1 MQTIPA
7 MNDQDSSR
15 PGAIRPHPP
24 TVALLAVA
32 CSAALVL
39 PGCQSPMDAG
49 SDSAAR
55 ASVLEAHRAFLATV
69 ADAQVVD
76 LTREPSDVEAG
87 LTDEQRRELDA
98 MSGMAAY
105 DDQPAQPGQ
114 GLLGTEDDPTPTV
127 ALTLQRAI
135 RMAVE
140 NNLDLRT
147 ARLTPRIGQQQLIQA
162 DAAFDATLFAG
173 ASWNDDDTPGP
184 AGGLVPG
191 LSGDRQSE
199 TFTLNTGI
207 RQPLKATGGT
217 VQLETTLTRFNDEPS
232 VQGVAP
238 FYDADVLLTLSQ
250 PLLRNFGRSV
260 ATAQIELAENAR
272 DAAVQDLRSSTINLV
287 DAVVQSYW
295 QVLFAR
301 QQLLIQANLLERTIE
316 DRDRI
321 QDRLEFD
328 ASQVQFTEANSFVE
342 LRRADLI
349 RARQGW
355 RAASDQLKRLINADD
370 LPLTN
375 ETLIVPAD
383 TPLDAPLSFSLLDA
397 VTTALQE
404 RPDLRAA
411 ELAIDDALIRQRVAD
426 NNKLPLLDL
435 VASVGLGGVGTEDG
449 QDAYD
454 QLAEG
459 DYLDWLV
466 GLDFEYP
473 LGNRGPEA
481 LFAQRVLERR
491 QSVLD
496 YRRLAQ
502 DVVLEVKNALRE
514 LVLQYEL
521 IGATRAARRA
531 AADNLRAIQAQEDA
545 GTALTPEFLNLKLD
559 AQQRLANAET
569 QEADALT
576 AYMTAISALYRTQGT
591 LLEQMGIEFEDP
603 TDRND

>member
-1 MQTIPA
+1 
-7 MNDQDSSR
+7 MNKPRTSR
-15 PGAIRPHPP
+15 AGAIRLHLPTAALL
-24 TVALLAVA
+24 TVALT
-32 CSAALVL
+32 L
-39 PGCQSPMDAG
+39 PGCQSPLDAG
-49 SDSAAR
+49 TESPVRAA
-55 ASVLEAHRAFLATV
+55 VLDAHRAFLATV
-69 ADAQVVD
+69 AEAQVVELD
-76 LTREPSDVEAG
+76 REPSDVEAG
-87 LTDEQRRELDA
+87 LTDEQREELDEL
-98 MSGMAAY
+98 SGMAAY
-105 DDQPAQPGQ
+105 EDQAASSGND
-114 GLLGTEDDPTPTV
+114 LLGNDETPTV

-135 RMAVE
+135 RLAVA

-147 ARLTPRIGQQQLIQA
+147 ARITPLIGDQQLIQA
-162 DAAFDATLFAG
+162 DSAFDATLFAG
-173 ASWNDDDTPGP
+173 AQWNDQDTPGP
-184 AGGLVPG
+184 DSGAVPG

-199 TFTLNTGI
+199 TLTLNTGI
-207 RQPLKATGGT
+207 RQPLKATGGV
-217 VQLETTLTRFNDEPS
+217 VQLETTLNRFNDDPS

-238 FYDADVLLTLSQ
+238 FYDADLLLTLNQ
-250 PLLRNFGRSV
+250 PLLRNFGRTV

-272 DAAVQDLRSSTINLV
+272 DAAVSELRASTINLV
-287 DAVVQSYW
+287 DAVVQAYW

-321 QDRLEFD
+321 KDRLEFD

-342 LRRADLI
+342 LRRSDLL
-349 RARQGW
+349 RARQAW
-355 RAASDQLKRLINADD
+355 RGASDQLKRLINAED
-370 LPLTN
+370 LPLTD

-411 ELAIDDALIRQRVAD
+411 EFAIDDALIRQRVAD

-435 VASVGLGGVGTEDG
+435 VASVGLGGIGIEDG

-454 QLAEG
+454 ELAEG
-459 DYLDWLV
+459 DYLDWLI

-481 LFAQRVLERR
+481 LFEQRVLERR
-491 QSVLD
+491 QAVLD

-502 DVVLEVKNALRE
+502 DVVLEVKDALRD

-521 IGATRAARRA
+521 IGSTRAARRA

-576 AYMTAISALYRTQGT
+576 GYMTAIAELYRTQGT
-591 LLEQMGIEFEDP
+591 LLEQMGVAFDDP
-603 TDRND
+603 LVDEQ

>member
-1 MQTIPA
+1 MS
-7 MNDQDSSR
+7 DQGTSR
-15 PGAIRPHPP
+15 AGAIRLHLP
-24 TVALLAVA
+24 TAALLSV
-32 CSAALVL
+32 VL
-39 PGCQSPMDAG
+39 GMSGCQSPLDAG
-49 SDSAAR
+49 RDSTVRAA
-55 ASVLEAHRAFLATV
+55 VLDAHREFLATV
-69 ADAQVVD
+69 TEAKVVELD
-76 LTREPSDVEAG
+76 REPSDVEAG
-87 LTDEQRRELDA
+87 LTNEQREELDQL
-98 MSGMAAY
+98 SGMSAY
-105 DDQPAQPGQ
+105 EDQPAAPGKD
-114 GLLGTEDDPTPTV
+114 LLGTDDTPTV

-135 RMAVE
+135 RMAVD
-140 NNLDLRT
+140 NNLDLHT
-147 ARLTPRIGQQQLIQA
+147 ARLTPRIGEQQLLQA
-162 DAAFDATLFAG
+162 DAAFDATLFANVQ
-173 ASWNDDDTPGP
+173 WNDQDTPGP
-184 AGGLVPG
+184 ASGAVPG

-199 TFTLNTGI
+199 TLTLNTGI

-217 VQLETTLTRFNDEPS
+217 IQLETALNRFNDDPS

-238 FYDADVLLTLSQ
+238 FYDADVLLTLNQ
-250 PLLRNFGRSV
+250 PLLRNFGRTV

-272 DAAVQDLRSSTINLV
+272 DAAVFELRASTINLV
-287 DAVVQSYW
+287 DAVVQAYW

-349 RARQGW
+349 RARQAW
-355 RAASDQLKRLINADD
+355 RGTSDQLKRLINAED
-370 LPLTN
+370 LPLTD

-383 TPLDAPLSFSLLDA
+383 SPLDAPLSFSLLDT

-404 RPDLRAA
+404 RPDLRSA
-411 ELAIDDALIRQRVAD
+411 EFAIDDALIRQRVAD

-435 VASVGLGGVGTEDG
+435 VASVGLGGVGIEDG

-454 QLAEG
+454 ELSEG

-481 LFAQRVLERR
+481 QFEQRVLERR
-491 QSVLD
+491 QAVLD

-502 DVVLEVKNALRE
+502 DVVLEVKDALRD

-576 AYMTAISALYRTQGT
+576 GYMTAIAELYRTQGT

-603 TDRND
+603 LADDDA

>member
-1 MQTIPA
+1 
-7 MNDQDSSR
+7 MNDQGISR
-15 PGAIRPHPP
+15 AGAIRLHLP
-24 TVALLAVA
+24 TVALL
-32 CSAALVL
+32 SAALAL
-39 PGCQSPMDAG
+39 PGCQSPLDRG
-49 SDSAAR
+49 EEEPVRAA
-55 ASVLEAHRAFLATV
+55 VLDAHREFLATV
-69 ADAQVVD
+69 AEAKVIELD
-76 LTREPSDVEAG
+76 REPSDVEAG
-87 LTDEQRRELDA
+87 LTDEQREELDQL
-98 MSGMAAY
+98 SGMSAY
-105 DDQPAQPGQ
+105 EDQPAEPGQ
-114 GLLGTEDDPTPTV
+114 DLLGTDQTPTV

-135 RMAVE
+135 RLAVA

-147 ARLTPRIGQQQLIQA
+147 ARLTPRIGEQQLIQA
-162 DAAFDATLFAG
+162 DSAFDATLFAG
-173 ASWNDDDTPGP
+173 AQWNDQDTPGP
-184 AGGLVPG
+184 STGAVPG

-199 TFTLNTGI
+199 TLTLNTGI

-217 VQLETTLTRFNDEPS
+217 IQLETALNRFNDDPS

-238 FYDADVLLTLSQ
+238 FYDADLLLTLNQ
-250 PLLRNFGRSV
+250 PLLRNFGRTV

-272 DAAVQDLRSSTINLV
+272 DAAVSDLRSSTINLV
-287 DAVVQSYW
+287 DAVVQAYW

-301 QQLLIQANLLERTIE
+301 QQLLIQDNLLERTIE

-321 QDRLEFD
+321 KDRLEFD

-342 LRRADLI
+342 LRRSDLI
-349 RARQGW
+349 RARQAW
-355 RAASDQLKRLINADD
+355 RAASDQLKRLINAED
-370 LPLTN
+370 LPLTD

-383 TPLDAPLSFSLLDA
+383 SPLDAPLSFSLLDA
-397 VTTALQE
+397 VTTALQQ
-404 RPDLRAA
+404 RPDLRSA
-411 ELAIDDALIRQRVAD
+411 EFAIDDALIRQRVAD

-435 VASVGLGGVGTEDG
+435 VASVGLGGVGIEDG

-454 QLAEG
+454 EIAEG
-459 DYLDWLV
+459 DYLDWLI

-481 LFAQRVLERR
+481 LFEQRVLERR
-491 QSVLD
+491 QAVLD

-502 DVVLEVKNALRE
+502 DLVLEVKDALRD

-521 IGATRAARRA
+521 IGSTRAARRA

-576 AYMTAISALYRTQGT
+576 GYMIAIAELYRTQGT
-591 LLEQMGIEFEDP
+591 LLEQMGVEFDNPLAEAE
-603 TDRND
+603 